1 MEGGRVKRIAT
12 VMALVALTLGAAAC
26 SGDDDDGSD
35 GGSGG
40 GTVEIKFWH
49 GQTQGP
55 AKLLGEMVD
64 EFNKTHPN
72 IKVSKDFGGVNSDRM
87 LQKVTAGLQAGSY
100 PDVAYIYGSDLA
112 NLAKSDKLLDLT
124 DQEDAIGWDQFF
136 PAAQEAATVDDKV
149 RAVPALIDNLAV
161 VYNKKIFDDAGE
173 PYPKDDW
180 TWDDF
185 RAAAAKL
192 NDNDKGIAG
201 FAWPGTGDE
210 DTTWRYWPLL
220 WQKGGDILADDG
232 ESVGFDTP
240 EGVAALQQIAD
251 MASDGSIYIDNTAGS
266 ERMQQLFASGKMAMT
281 IAGPWALPEFVDGKI
296 DYGVV
301 PLPSFGGEHTTIAGP
316 DTWALFDNGDD
327 RSKAAVEF
335 IAWLTA
341 PEQQIRVLSEMGSL
355 PTRKDLE
362 DLPEYPDYEQSLPEL
377 DKFIENLGVARVRP
391 TVPEYPQISQAV
403 GKAVAQILQGRSNPA
418 DALSQAADAANSE
431 LNVPG
436 G

>member
-1 MEGGRVKRIAT
+1 MKRIPT
-12 VMALVALTLGAAAC
+12 VLALVAVSIGLIAC
-26 SGDDDDGSD
+26 SDDKDDS
-35 GGSGG
+35 GSGG

-55 AKLLGEMVD
+55 AKLLQDMVD
-64 EFNKTHPN
+64 EFNRTHPN

-112 NLAKSDKLLDLT
+112 NLAKSDKLVDLT
-124 DQEDAIGWDQFF
+124 DKKADIDWDKFF
-136 PAAQEAATVDDKV
+136 PAAQQAATVDDRV
-149 RAVPALIDNLAV
+149 RAFPALIDNLAV
-161 VYNKKIFDDAGE
+161 VYNQKIFDDAGE

-192 NDNDKGIAG
+192 NDSDKGIAG

-220 WQKGGDILADDG
+220 WQQGGDILAEDG

-240 EGVAALQQIAD
+240 EGEAALQQIAD
-251 MASDGSIYIDNTAGS
+251 MAGDGSIYIDNTAGS
-266 ERMQQLFASGKMAMT
+266 ERMQQLFTSGKMAMQ
-281 IAGPWALPEFVDGKI
+281 IAGPWALPEYVDGKI
-296 DYGVV
+296 DYGVA

-316 DTWALFDNGDD
+316 DTWAIFDNGEAK
-327 RSKAAVEF
+327 SEAAIEF
-335 IAWLTA
+335 VSWLTA
-341 PEQQIRVLSEMGSL
+341 PKQQIRWLSEAGSL
-355 PTRKDLE
+355 PTRTDMA
-362 DLPEYPDYEQSLPEL
+362 DLPSYPDYEASLPDL
-377 DKFIENLGVARVRP
+377 DKFVDNLELARIRP
-391 TVPEYPQISQAV
+391 TVAEYPQISQAI
-403 GKAVAQILQGRSNPA
+403 GKAVASVLQGKSSPA
-418 DALSQAADAANSE
+418 DALSDAADAANSE
-431 LNVPG
+431 LSVPG

>member
-1 MEGGRVKRIAT
+1 VKRIPT
-12 VMALVALTLGAAAC
+12 VLALVAVSIGLIAC
-26 SGDDDDGSD
+26 SDDKDDS
-35 GGSGG
+35 GSGG

-55 AKLLGEMVD
+55 AKLLQDMVD
-64 EFNKTHPN
+64 EFNRTHPN

-112 NLAKSDKLLDLT
+112 NLAKSDKLVDLT
-124 DQEDAIGWDQFF
+124 DKKADIDWDKFF
-136 PAAQEAATVDDKV
+136 PAAQQAATVDDRV
-149 RAVPALIDNLAV
+149 RAFPALIDNLAV

-192 NDNDKGIAG
+192 NDSDKGIAG

-220 WQKGGDILADDG
+220 WQQGGDILAEDG

-240 EGVAALQQIAD
+240 EGEAALQQIAD
-251 MASDGSIYIDNTAGS
+251 MAGDGSIYIDNTAGS
-266 ERMQQLFASGKMAMT
+266 ERMQQLFTSGKMAMQ
-281 IAGPWALPEFVDGKI
+281 IAGPWALPEYVDGKI
-296 DYGVV
+296 DYGVA

-316 DTWALFDNGDD
+316 DTWAIFDNGEAK
-327 RSKAAVEF
+327 SEAAIEF
-335 IAWLTA
+335 VSWLTA
-341 PEQQIRVLSEMGSL
+341 PKQQIRWLSEAGSL
-355 PTRKDLE
+355 PTRTDMA
-362 DLPEYPDYEQSLPEL
+362 DLPSYPDYEASLPDL
-377 DKFIENLGVARVRP
+377 DKFVDNLELARIRP
-391 TVPEYPQISQAV
+391 TVAEYPQISQAI
-403 GKAVAQILQGRSNPA
+403 GKAVASVLQGKSSPA
-418 DALSQAADAANSE
+418 DALSDAADAANSE
-431 LNVPG
+431 LSVPG

>member
-1 MEGGRVKRIAT
+1 VKRIAAAVLT
-12 VMALVALTLGAAAC
+12 LTALTLGAVAC
-26 SGDDDDGSD
+26 SDDDDGSD

-100 PDVAYIYGSDLA
+100 PDIAYIYGSDLA

-124 DQEDAIGWDQFF
+124 DQEDAIDWDAFF

-192 NDNDKGIAG
+192 NDPDKGIAG

-220 WQKGGDILADDG
+220 WQKGGEILADDG

-240 EGVAALQQIAD
+240 EGEAALQQIAD

-327 RSKAAVEF
+327 RSKAAIEF

-341 PEQQIRVLSEMGSL
+341 PEQQIRWLSAAGSL

-362 DLPEYPDYEQSLPEL
+362 DLPEYTDYENSLPEL
-377 DKFIENLGVARVRP
+377 DKFIENLGLARVRP

-418 DALSQAADAANSE
+418 DALSEAADAANSE
-431 LNVPG
+431 LSVPG

>member
-1 MEGGRVKRIAT
+1 MKRIAT
-12 VMALVALTLGAAAC
+12 VLALVAVSIGLIAC
-26 SGDDDDGSD
+26 SDDKDDS
-35 GGSGG
+35 GSGG

-55 AKLLGEMVD
+55 AKLLQDMVD
-64 EFNKTHPN
+64 EFNHTHPN

-112 NLAKSDKLLDLT
+112 NLAKSDKLVDLT
-124 DQEDAIGWDQFF
+124 DKKADIAWDKFF
-136 PAAQEAATVDDKV
+136 PAAQQAATVDDRV
-149 RAVPALIDNLAV
+149 RAFPALIDNLAV

-185 RAAAAKL
+185 RAAAAKV
-192 NDNDKGIAG
+192 NDSDKGIAG

-220 WQKGGDILADDG
+220 WQQGGDILAEDG

-240 EGVAALQQIAD
+240 EGEAALQQIAD
-251 MASDGSIYIDNTAGS
+251 MAGDGSIYIDNTAGS
-266 ERMQQLFASGKMAMT
+266 ERMQQLFTSGKMAMQ
-281 IAGPWALPEFVDGKI
+281 IAGPWALPEYVDGKI
-296 DYGVV
+296 DYGVA

-316 DTWALFDNGDD
+316 DTWAIFDNGEAK
-327 RSKAAVEF
+327 SEAAIEF
-335 IAWLTA
+335 VSWLTA
-341 PEQQIRVLSEMGSL
+341 PKQQIRWLSEAGSL
-355 PTRKDLE
+355 PTRTDMA
-362 DLPEYPDYEQSLPEL
+362 DLPSYPDYEASLPDL
-377 DKFIENLGVARVRP
+377 DKFVDNLELARIRP
-391 TVPEYPQISQAV
+391 TVAEYPQISQAI
-403 GKAVAQILQGRSNPA
+403 GKAVASVLQGKSSPA
-418 DALSQAADAANSE
+418 DALSDAADAANSE
-431 LNVPG
+431 LSVPG

>member
-1 MEGGRVKRIAT
+1 VKRIAT
-12 VMALVALTLGAAAC
+12 ILALVAASIGVVAC
-26 SGDDDDGSD
+26 SDDDDSGS
-35 GGSGG
+35 G

-55 AKLLGEMVD
+55 AKLLQDMVD
-64 EFNKTHPN
+64 EFNRTHPN

-112 NLAKSDKLLDLT
+112 NLAKSDKLADLT
-124 DQEDAIGWDQFF
+124 DKKADIDWDKFF
-136 PAAQEAATVDDKV
+136 PAAQEAATVDGRV
-149 RAVPALIDNLAV
+149 RAFPALIDNLAV

-173 PYPKDDW
+173 AYPQEDW
-180 TWDDF
+180 TWDEF

-192 NDNDKGIAG
+192 NDSDKGIAG

-220 WQKGGDILADDG
+220 WQQGGDILAEDG

-240 EGVAALQQIAD
+240 EGEAALQQIAD
-251 MASDGSIYIDNTAGS
+251 MASDGSIYIDNSAGS

-296 DYGVV
+296 DYGVA

-316 DTWALFDNGDD
+316 DTWAIFDNGDA
-327 RSKAAVEF
+327 KAEAATEF
-335 IAWLTA
+335 VSWLTA
-341 PEQQIRVLSEMGSL
+341 PKQQIRWLSEAGSL
-355 PTRKDLE
+355 PTRTDMA
-362 DLPEYPDYEQSLPEL
+362 DLPSYPDYEASLPEL
-377 DKFIENLGVARVRP
+377 DKFVDNLELARIRP
-391 TVPEYPQISQAV
+391 TVAEYPQISQAI
-403 GKAVAQILQGRSNPA
+403 GKGIASVLQGKSSPA
-418 DALSQAADAANSE
+418 DALSKAADAANSE
-431 LNVPG
+431 LSVPG

>member
-1 MEGGRVKRIAT
+1 MKRIAT
-12 VMALVALTLGAAAC
+12 VLALVAVSIGLIAC
-26 SGDDDDGSD
+26 SDDKDDS
-35 GGSGG
+35 GSGG

-55 AKLLGEMVD
+55 AKLLQDMVD
-64 EFNKTHPN
+64 EFNRTHPN

-112 NLAKSDKLLDLT
+112 NLAKSDKLVDLT
-124 DQEDAIGWDQFF
+124 DKKADIDWDKFF
-136 PAAQEAATVDDKV
+136 PAAQQAATVDDRV
-149 RAVPALIDNLAV
+149 RAFPALIDNLAV

-192 NDNDKGIAG
+192 NDSDKGIAG

-220 WQKGGDILADDG
+220 WQQGGDILAGDG

-240 EGVAALQQIAD
+240 EGEAALQQIAD
-251 MASDGSIYIDNTAGS
+251 MAGDGSIYIDNTAGS
-266 ERMQQLFASGKMAMT
+266 ERMQQLFTSGKMAMQ
-281 IAGPWALPEFVDGKI
+281 IAGPWALPEYVDGKI
-296 DYGVV
+296 DYGVA

-316 DTWALFDNGDD
+316 DTWAIFDNGEAK
-327 RSKAAVEF
+327 SEAAIEF
-335 IAWLTA
+335 VSWLTA
-341 PEQQIRVLSEMGSL
+341 PKQQIRWLSEAGSL
-355 PTRKDLE
+355 PTRTDMA
-362 DLPEYPDYEQSLPEL
+362 DLPSYPDYEASLPDL
-377 DKFIENLGVARVRP
+377 DKFVDNLELARIRP
-391 TVPEYPQISQAV
+391 TVAEYPQISQAI
-403 GKAVAQILQGRSNPA
+403 GKAVASVLQGKSSPA
-418 DALSQAADAANSE
+418 DALSDAADAANSE
-431 LNVPG
+431 LSVPG

>member
-1 MEGGRVKRIAT
+1 VKRIAT
-12 VMALVALTLGAAAC
+12 VVALVAVAIGLVAC
-26 SGDDDDGSD
+26 SDDKDDSGSD
-35 GGSGG
+35 G

-55 AKLLGEMVD
+55 AKLLQDMVD
-64 EFNKTHPN
+64 EFNRTHPN

-112 NLAKSDKLLDLT
+112 NLAKSDKLVDLT
-124 DQEDAIGWDQFF
+124 DKKADIDWDKFF
-136 PAAQEAATVDDKV
+136 PAAQEAATVDGRV
-149 RAVPALIDNLAV
+149 RAFPALIDNLAV

-192 NDNDKGIAG
+192 NDSDKGIAG

-210 DTTWRYWPLL
+210 DTTWRYWPML
-220 WQKGGDILADDG
+220 WQQGGDILAEDG

-240 EGVAALQQIAD
+240 EGEAALQQIAD
-251 MASDGSIYIDNTAGS
+251 MAGDGSIYIDNTAGS
-266 ERMQQLFASGKMAMT
+266 ERMQQLFTSGKMAMQ
-281 IAGPWALPEFVDGKI
+281 IAGPWALPEYVDGKI
-296 DYGVV
+296 DYGVA

-316 DTWALFDNGDD
+316 DTWAIFDNGEAK
-327 RSKAAVEF
+327 SEAAIEF
-335 IAWLTA
+335 VSWLTA
-341 PEQQIRVLSEMGSL
+341 PKQQIRWLSEAGSL
-355 PTRKDLE
+355 PTRTDMA
-362 DLPEYPDYEQSLPEL
+362 DLPSYPDYEKSLPDL
-377 DKFIENLGVARVRP
+377 DKFVDNLELARIRP
-391 TVPEYPQISQAV
+391 TVAEYPQISQAI
-403 GKAVAQILQGRSNPA
+403 GKAIASVLQGKSNPA
-418 DALSQAADAANSE
+418 DALSEAADAANSE
-431 LNVPG
+431 LSVPG

>member
-1 MEGGRVKRIAT
+1 MKRIAT
-12 VMALVALTLGAAAC
+12 VLALVAVSIGLIAC
-26 SGDDDDGSD
+26 SDDKDDS
-35 GGSGG
+35 GSGG

-55 AKLLGEMVD
+55 AKLLQDMVD
-64 EFNKTHPN
+64 EFNRTHPN

-112 NLAKSDKLLDLT
+112 NLAKSDKLVDLT
-124 DQEDAIGWDQFF
+124 DKKADIDWDKFF
-136 PAAQEAATVDDKV
+136 PAAQQAATVDDRV
-149 RAVPALIDNLAV
+149 RAFPALIDNLAV

-192 NDNDKGIAG
+192 NDSDKGIAG

-220 WQKGGDILADDG
+220 WQQGGDILAEDG

-240 EGVAALQQIAD
+240 EGEAALQQIAD
-251 MASDGSIYIDNTAGS
+251 MAGDGSIYIDNTAGS
-266 ERMQQLFASGKMAMT
+266 ERMQQLFTSGKMAMQ
-281 IAGPWALPEFVDGKI
+281 IAGPWALPEYVDGKI
-296 DYGVV
+296 DYGVA

-316 DTWALFDNGDD
+316 DTWAIFDNGEAK
-327 RSKAAVEF
+327 SEAAIEF
-335 IAWLTA
+335 VSWLTA
-341 PEQQIRVLSEMGSL
+341 PKQQIRWLSEAGSL
-355 PTRKDLE
+355 PTRTDMA
-362 DLPEYPDYEQSLPEL
+362 DLPSYPDYEASLPDL
-377 DKFIENLGVARVRP
+377 DKFVDNLELARIRP
-391 TVPEYPQISQAV
+391 TVAEYPQISQAI
-403 GKAVAQILQGRSNPA
+403 GKAVASVLQGKSSPA
-418 DALSQAADAANSE
+418 DALSDAADAANSE
-431 LNVPG
+431 LSVPG

>member
-1 MEGGRVKRIAT
+1 VKRIAT
-12 VMALVALTLGAAAC
+12 VLALVAVAIGLVAC
-26 SGDDDDGSD
+26 SDDKDDS
-35 GGSGG
+35 GSGG

-55 AKLLGEMVD
+55 AKLLQDMVD
-64 EFNKTHPN
+64 EFNRTHPN

-112 NLAKSDKLLDLT
+112 NLAKSDKLVDLT
-124 DQEDAIGWDQFF
+124 DKKADIDWDKFF
-136 PAAQEAATVDDKV
+136 PAAQEAATVDGRV
-149 RAVPALIDNLAV
+149 RAFPALIDNLAV

-173 PYPKDDW
+173 PYPEDDW

-192 NDNDKGIAG
+192 NDSDKGIAG

-220 WQKGGDILADDG
+220 WQQGGDILAEDG

-240 EGVAALQQIAD
+240 EGEAALQQIAD
-251 MASDGSIYIDNTAGS
+251 MAGDGSIYIDNTAGS
-266 ERMQQLFASGKMAMT
+266 ERMQQLFTSGKMAMQ
-281 IAGPWALPEFVDGKI
+281 IAGPWALPEYVDGKI
-296 DYGVV
+296 DYGVA

-316 DTWALFDNGDD
+316 DTWAIFDNGEAK
-327 RSKAAVEF
+327 SEAAIEF
-335 IAWLTA
+335 VSWLTA
-341 PEQQIRVLSEMGSL
+341 PKQQIRWLSEAGSL
-355 PTRKDLE
+355 PTRTDMA
-362 DLPEYPDYEQSLPEL
+362 DLPTYPDYEKSLPEL
-377 DKFIENLGVARVRP
+377 DKFVDNLELARIRP
-391 TVPEYPQISQAV
+391 TVAEYPQISQAM
-403 GKAVAQILQGRSNPA
+403 GKAIASILQGKSSPA
-418 DALSQAADAANSE
+418 DALSEAADAANSE
-431 LNVPG
+431 LSVPG

>member
-1 MEGGRVKRIAT
+1 VKRIAT
-12 VMALVALTLGAAAC
+12 VLALVAVSIGLIAC
-26 SGDDDDGSD
+26 SDDKDDS
-35 GGSGG
+35 GSGG

-55 AKLLGEMVD
+55 AKLLQDMVD
-64 EFNKTHPN
+64 EFNRTHPN

-112 NLAKSDKLLDLT
+112 NLAKSDKLVDLT
-124 DQEDAIGWDQFF
+124 DKKADIDWDKFF
-136 PAAQEAATVDDKV
+136 PAAQQAATVDDRV
-149 RAVPALIDNLAV
+149 RAFPALIDNLAV

-192 NDNDKGIAG
+192 NDSDKGIAG

-220 WQKGGDILADDG
+220 WQQGGDILAEDG

-240 EGVAALQQIAD
+240 EGEAALQQIAD
-251 MASDGSIYIDNTAGS
+251 MAGDGSIYIDNTAGS
-266 ERMQQLFASGKMAMT
+266 ERMQQLFTSGKMAMQ
-281 IAGPWALPEFVDGKI
+281 IAGPWALPEYVDGKI
-296 DYGVV
+296 DYGVA

-316 DTWALFDNGDD
+316 DTWAIFDNGEAK
-327 RSKAAVEF
+327 SEAAIEF
-335 IAWLTA
+335 VSWLTA
-341 PEQQIRVLSEMGSL
+341 PKQQIRWLSEAGSL
-355 PTRKDLE
+355 PTRTDMA
-362 DLPEYPDYEQSLPEL
+362 DLPSYPDYEASLPDL
-377 DKFIENLGVARVRP
+377 DKFVDNLELARIRP
-391 TVPEYPQISQAV
+391 TVAEYPQISQAI
-403 GKAVAQILQGRSNPA
+403 GKAVASVLQGKSSPA
-418 DALSQAADAANSE
+418 DALSDAADAANSE
-431 LNVPG
+431 LSVPG